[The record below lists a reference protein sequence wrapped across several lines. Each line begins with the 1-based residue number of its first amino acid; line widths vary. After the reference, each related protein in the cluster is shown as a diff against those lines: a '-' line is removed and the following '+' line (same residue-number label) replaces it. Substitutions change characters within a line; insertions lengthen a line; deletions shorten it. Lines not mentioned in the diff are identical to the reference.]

1 MNRAM
6 RVCSQIKW
14 VIILLILASFLAVSN
29 DRQAA
34 SAHPLNNGYSQL
46 TVMQNSVKYELFI
59 PEYSLQKYDENHD
72 GSLSTEEITLYKTE
86 LENELR
92 AKVRLLQNLE
102 PMDFSLESLEKST
115 KESINGITFLI
126 NYTSREP
133 IFGFTIEYTMLF
145 DQEDPNHLNFALIMN
160 GKDVDQTIFDS
171 MHRSYHFESL
181 HTAGQTAVLWK
192 YFLLGIEHI
201 LLGFDH
207 LLFLFSLILVA
218 AGYRD
223 IVKIV
228 TAFTVAHSIT
238 LLLASLGYVSLNP
251 VWIEAAIALSICYVA
266 LENIVSGKYAMR
278 WVLTFIF
285 GLVHGLGFA
294 GALEEI
300 GLPKAYF
307 VSSLLIFNLGVEI
320 GQLAVVFAVLP
331 LLLWVRRGKW
341 RRTIIIAG
349 SVLIFIRAFWWLLER
364 TGMLPGGG

>member
-14 VIILLILASFLAVSN
+14 VIILLILASFLALSN

-34 SAHPLNNGYSQL
+34 YAHPLNNGYSQL
-46 TVMQNSVKYELFI
+46 TVMPNSVEYELFI
-59 PEYSLQKYDENHD
+59 PEFSLQKYDENHD
-72 GSLSTEEITLYKTE
+72 GSLSLEEIDLHKAD
-86 LENELR
+86 LENDIR
-92 AKVRLLQNLE
+92 TKIRLLQDLE
-102 PMDFSLESLEKST
+102 PMDFSFRSLKKT
-115 KESINGITFLI
+115 DKESINGITFLL
-126 NYTSREP
+126 NYTSKKS
-133 IFGFTIEYTMLF
+133 ISGFTIEYGMLF
-145 DQEDPNHLNFALIMN
+145 DNEDPNHLNFALILD

-171 MHRSYHFESL
+171 MHRSYHYEALQPSSQ
-181 HTAGQTAVLWK
+181 AAVLWK
-192 YFLLGIEHI
+192 YFLLGVEHI

-207 LLFLFSLILVA
+207 LLFLLSLILVA

-223 IVKIV
+223 IVKII

-251 VWIEAAIALSICYVA
+251 VWIESAIALSICYVA
-266 LENIVSGKYAMR
+266 VENIISGKYAMR
-278 WVLTFIF
+278 WVLTFVF

-300 GLPKAYF
+300 GLPKSYF
-307 VSSLLIFNLGVEI
+307 VSSLLTFNLGVEI

-331 LLLWVRRGKW
+331 LLLWLQRGRW
-341 RRTIIIAG
+341 RRTIVIVG

-364 TGMLPGGG
+364 VGIIPEGG